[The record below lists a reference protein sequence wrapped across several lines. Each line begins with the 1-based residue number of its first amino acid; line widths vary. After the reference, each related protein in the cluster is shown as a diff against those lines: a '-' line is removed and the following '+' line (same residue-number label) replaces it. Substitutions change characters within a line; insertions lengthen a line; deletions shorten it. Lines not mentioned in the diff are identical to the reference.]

1 MMMMSLSAK
10 PVFGVPAARAT
21 RAQRPVARSCR
32 TVTRAGLFKVS
43 IDRFMSFLTQLQES
57 AAAA

>member
-1 MMMMSLSAK
+1 MMMSLSAK
-10 PVFGVPAARAT
+10 PVFGVPAART
-21 RAQRPVARSCR
+21 MRAQRPVARSCR

-43 IDRFMSFLTQLQES
+43 IDRFMSFLTQLEES